1 MHNIGE
7 NRFLNI
13 KPHLQTTQHQSH
25 SHTTMPPRINLPV
38 ARRALTT
45 TQKTPIPLRPR
56 ANPLVSL
63 ESRRHNS
70 SGSKDPDS
78 KAADSDNAS
87 KGLGPTQDPLPHVSE
102 EAAQMEKIMKGGGIM
117 GKEKRCDGVVEA
129 ESPELEQG
137 TPVSEVCYFLFVL
150 LGWIGLDLEGSGYA
164 VGLGYRIGICI
175 N

>member
-7 NRFLNI
+7 NQFLNI
-13 KPHLQTTQHQSH
+13 KPHLQTTQHQYH
-25 SHTTMPPRINLPV
+25 SHTKMPPRVNLPF

-70 SGSKDPDS
+70 SGSKDPNS

-137 TPVSEVCYFLFVL
+137 TPVSEVCYRISCFSCWSLIGL
-150 LGWIGLDLEGSGYA
+150 EGWIGLDWI
-164 VGLGYRIGICI
+164 GLKWDLKY
-175 N
+175 